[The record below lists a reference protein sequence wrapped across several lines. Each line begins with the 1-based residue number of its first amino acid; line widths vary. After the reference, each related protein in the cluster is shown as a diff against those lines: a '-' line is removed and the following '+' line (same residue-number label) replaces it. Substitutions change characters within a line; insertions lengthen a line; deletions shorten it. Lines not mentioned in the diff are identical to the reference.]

1 MDWQYLSVSRTE
13 TTPLTLDEEESGT
26 SGGYSGSR
34 RFPRVES
41 GTGDQVEEAIMT
53 MLADAVAHD
62 DRQQFVRMIREL
74 QEADWADLAQG
85 DFVRCVRW
93 ALQIGAHQ
101 TARELAQQGHA
112 RYPANAILA
121 KLQRLTAPPRVL
133 PARVEA
139 DPSIQ
144 KDQAW
149 LAEASAPYR
158 GQWVALKDGV
168 LAAAAPSAQALKTKL
183 GTLQGYLVTKVA

>member
-26 SGGYSGSR
+26 SGGYPGSR